1 MKEKDSENRIWSK
14 QVQDFGKKK
23 GENEGNRE
31 RERVK
36 CIWVKERQK
45 KRGKGSN
52 EERSLQEVG
61 RVLVLKQKGAAEME
75 YSFEFRHSYIQN
87 NITAVNKFDKL
98 KNNKIFFMYYIFN

>member
-36 CIWVKERQK
+36 CIWVKER
-45 KRGKGSN
+45 
-52 EERSLQEVG
+52 
-61 RVLVLKQKGAAEME
+61 
-75 YSFEFRHSYIQN
+75 
-87 NITAVNKFDKL
+87 
-98 KNNKIFFMYYIFN
+98 